1 MDEQKSEPIFL
12 PDSFL
17 NEILENASQTSKRI
31 EGLTN
36 NFVSKEKE
44 IRKYL
49 DDQGILKELE
59 RNQLDLETYSTI
71 GIDGGRAI
79 EHLLLYDLGMVG
91 VVASEGLNVQ
101 TEINPIRYKSW
112 FDILPHYGANIMNH
126 ITQAIMHLY
135 EFQLATESQSDFT
148 FIDGRFITPLI
159 GFSSIASIE
168 NLDVLTKIVPIFSKI
183 DLTELL
189 SSIFSNKRIIAVQ
202 KYDSSRNFSLQF
214 LQKFKISIDDRAL
227 FSLILKE
234 GEYTTPVPLQTFPDT
249 VRYLSSAHLTLKGRV
264 FEHSTDFEELNAL
277 LSALPE
283 EIYSMYY
290 RPRPWSP
297 ALRLELSKEIVK
309 DTKVFYQLLDCL
321 RSEMITTEMK
331 EPYPLYFADKM
342 AKSVAL
348 GLNALK
354 EASRSILTKDKQD
367 DASMFFESY
376 RSE

>member
-17 NEILENASQTSKRI
+17 NEILENASKTSKRI

-36 NFVSKEKE
+36 NFISKEQE
-44 IRKYL
+44 IRRHL
-49 DDQGILKELE
+49 SDQGLLNELE
-59 RNQLDLETYSTI
+59 KNQLDLETYRTI

-91 VVASEGLNVQ
+91 VVASGGLDAQ
-101 TEINPIRYKSW
+101 TELNSIRYKSW
-112 FDILPHYGANIMNH
+112 FDILPHYGANTMNH

-135 EFQLATESQSDFT
+135 EFQLVTELKSDFT
-148 FIDGRFITPLI
+148 FMDGRFITPLI
-159 GFSSIASIE
+159 GFSAIASIKK
-168 NLDVLTKIVPIFSKI
+168 LDILEKIVPLFSNV
-183 DLTELL
+183 DLTKLL
-189 SSIFSNKRIIAVQ
+189 SSVFSNKKIIAVQ

-234 GEYTTPVPLQTFPDT
+234 GEYTTPIPLQTFPDT

-264 FEHSTDFEELNAL
+264 FEYSTDFEDLNSL

-283 EIYSMYY
+283 EIYALYY

-297 ALRLELSKEIVK
+297 ALRLEISKEIARDSK
-309 DTKVFYQLLDCL
+309 ILFQLLDCL
-321 RSEMITTEMK
+321 RSEMLTTEMK
-331 EPYPLYFADKM
+331 EPFPLYFADKM
-342 AKSVAL
+342 AKSVGL
-348 GLNALK
+348 GLKALK

-376 RSE
+376 RSD